1 MSVLFRP
8 IRSFVLLALLL
19 PGLGL
24 TTAEPPPAA
33 IFPPPTVEDALRVR
47 ISPGVMSS
55 VADRLSGPSG
65 LISPV
70 SPRLLVLFCE
80 REGPLGD
87 RDPIDAPFYRRPQ
100 PIRSV
105 AIDLREI
112 LSDGGL
118 KSIPLGDG
126 IDGVARVPDRIEDL
140 QGPFKVRAVLDFG
153 LERGHD
159 VPGNAVSAVV
169 EVDLMPGRMDEIE
182 LTIDEILKP
191 EPLPRR
197 DNLVWIELDSPIL
210 SAALGRPVKH
220 RAGVALPPSYADP
233 NAERRFWP
241 AVYVIPGFG
250 GDERDA
256 LGWAGL
262 QADRTLAAS
271 MPPAAFIVLDPEDP
285 LGHHGFVDGDNMG
298 PRATALVEEF
308 IPWLEKRFRLID
320 EPAGRMLQGH
330 SSGAWSSIWLQIQHP
345 EVFGA
350 CFASA
355 PDPVDFSAFGTV
367 DLLVDDSL
375 HEDSDGQ
382 PRPSYRS
389 PLSADLDQIHMT
401 VAEETAME
409 NALAP
414 DGTSGEQWS
423 AWNAMFSGR
432 DPRTGL
438 PRVGYDLSSGCID
451 RAVVD
456 EDWRRFD
463 IAESLRRDPK
473 GVGRILRNRVR
484 ILCGSR
490 DCYYLEEAVRRLDL
504 ALAEIADTHDLPEG
518 PGWIEII
525 EGATHDTIL
534 GPAMRQWL
542 PEMTEFARSAPGG

>member
-1 MSVLFRP
+1 MPVLFRS
-8 IRSFVLLALLL
+8 IRRYCLPLAVL

-24 TTAEPPPAA
+24 APQ
-33 IFPPPTVEDALRVR
+33 IPPPTANSSPPTVQDGLTVR
-47 ISPGVMSS
+47 IGPTVIKSI
-55 VADRLSGPSG
+55 ADRVLGPERM
-65 LISPV
+65 ISPV

-80 REGPLGD
+80 TDGPLGG
-87 RDPIDAPFYRRPQ
+87 RDPLDAPFYRRPQ

-105 AIDLREI
+105 PIDLQAV
-112 LSDGGL
+112 LASGGQTA
-118 KSIPLGDG
+118 IALGDE

-140 QGPFKVRAVLDFG
+140 RGRFKVRAVLDLG
-153 LERGHD
+153 LERGHAA
-159 VPGNAVSAVV
+159 PGNGVSSIV
-169 EVDLMPGRMDEIE
+169 EVDLMPGRQDDIS
-182 LTIDEILKP
+182 LTIDEILIP

-197 DNLVWIELDSPIL
+197 KNLVWIERHSPLL
-210 SAALGRPVKH
+210 SAALGRPVNH
-220 RAGVALPPSYADP
+220 RAGIALPPAYADP
-233 NAERRFWP
+233 SAERRFWP

-256 LGWAGL
+256 LGWADL
-262 QADRTLAAS
+262 LTDRTVAGS

-298 PRATALVEEF
+298 PRGTALVEEF
-308 IPWLEKRFRLID
+308 IPWLEKRFRLVD
-320 EPAGRMLQGH
+320 EPAGRMLHGH
-330 SSGAWSSIWLQIQHP
+330 SSGAWSSIWLQLQHP
-345 EVFGA
+345 EIFGA

-367 DLLVDDSL
+367 DLLADESL
-375 HEDSDGQ
+375 HEDPAGQ

-389 PLSADLDQIHMT
+389 PISPDIDQIYMT

-423 AWNAMFSGR
+423 TWNAMFSGR
-432 DPRTGL
+432 NPGTRL
-438 PRVGYDLSSGCID
+438 PRRGYDLASGCID

-463 IAESLRRDPK
+463 ITERLRRDPQ
-473 GVGRILRNRVR
+473 GIGRLLRERVR

-490 DCYYLEEAVRRLDL
+490 DSYYLEEAVRRLDRTL
-504 ALAEIADTHDLPEG
+504 EEISETHQLPDG
-518 PGWIEII
+518 PGSIEII
-525 EGATHDTIL
+525 KGATHDTIV
-534 GPAMRQWL
+534 GPAMQQWL
-542 PEMTEFARSAPGG
+542 PEMAEIARSAPGS

>member
-1 MSVLFRP
+1 MAV
-8 IRSFVLLALLL
+8 L

-24 TTAEPPPAA
+24 APQDPPSTATLPPQA
-33 IFPPPTVEDALRVR
+33 ILDGLTVR
-47 ISPGVMSS
+47 ISPS
-55 VADRLSGPSG
+55 VLKSIADRLSGPTG

-70 SPRLLVLFCE
+70 APRLLVLFCE
-80 REGPLGD
+80 SDGPLGR

-105 AIDLREI
+105 PIDLRE
-112 LSDGGL
+112 LLAGGGL
-118 KSIPLGDG
+118 TTVALGDD
-126 IDGVARVPDRIEDL
+126 IDGVARVPDRLEQLRGRFQI
-140 QGPFKVRAVLDFG
+140 RAVLDLG

-159 VPGNAVSAVV
+159 APGNPVSAIV
-169 EVDLMPGRMDEIE
+169 EADLMPGRQDDIT
-182 LTIDEILKP
+182 LTINEILKP
-191 EPLPRR
+191 EPLPHRE
-197 DNLVWIELDSPIL
+197 NLVWVEIDSPLL

-220 RAGVALPPSYADP
+220 RAGIALPPAYADL

-256 LGWAGL
+256 LGWADL
-262 QADRTLAAS
+262 LADHTIAAS

-285 LGHHGFVDGDNMG
+285 LGHHGFIDGDNMG
-298 PRATALVEEF
+298 PRGTALIEEF
-308 IPWLEKRFRLID
+308 IPWLEKRFRLVG
-320 EPAGRMLQGH
+320 EPSGRMLHGH
-330 SSGAWSSIWLQIQHP
+330 SSGAWSSIWLQLQNP

-355 PDPVDFSAFGTV
+355 PDPVDFSAFGTI
-367 DLLVDDSL
+367 DLLADESL
-375 HEDSDGQ
+375 HEDATGQ

-389 PLSADLDQIHMT
+389 PISTDIDQIYMT

-432 DPRTGL
+432 DPGTRL
-438 PRVGYDLSSGCID
+438 PRHGYDLVSGCID

-463 IAESLRRDPK
+463 ITEMLRRDPE
-473 GVGRILRNRVR
+473 GVGLLFKERVR
-484 ILCGSR
+484 ILCGGR
-490 DCYYLEEAVRRLDL
+490 DSYYLEEAVRRLDRTL
-504 ALAEIADTHDLPEG
+504 EEIAETHQLADG
-518 PGWIEII
+518 PGSIKII
-525 EGATHDTIL
+525 EGATHDTIV
-534 GPAMRQWL
+534 GSAMQQWL
-542 PEMTEFARSAPGG
+542 PEMVEFARSAPGGGETFVQPRRMIRP